1 MRQTLLFIG
10 LLVCLG
16 GHAQRTEYGQ
26 WYALSVGTKVAQGL
40 NASFKT
46 QLRTGYDGLIL
57 SAWNHDLELT
67 YKLTDRFRLEAT
79 YRLGNSYNLENWQ
92 WRHRYQLGFR
102 IQESVGEWEVDWK
115 TRAQW
120 RPVGVGRETGDLSRS
135 LTWRN
140 RFTAERKLIKRT
152 WLAASVEA
160 FHVPQAESLALADL
174 RARLKLKRKLDKR
187 LYGSLGAMYQTETA
201 SGDPVSEWVV
211 QFSLQWEWKP
221 KK

>member
-67 YKLTDRFRLEAT
+67 YKLTDAFAWRPPTGWAK
-79 YRLGNSYNLENWQ
+79 NLENWQ

-115 TRAQW
+115 TAPNGAQVW
-120 RPVGVGRETGDLSRS
+120 AAKPET
-135 LTWRN
+135 
-140 RFTAERKLIKRT
+140 
-152 WLAASVEA
+152 
-160 FHVPQAESLALADL
+160 
-174 RARLKLKRKLDKR
+174 
-187 LYGSLGAMYQTETA
+187 
-201 SGDPVSEWVV
+201 
-211 QFSLQWEWKP
+211 
-221 KK
+221 